1 MYFRV
6 FRIKTNWLTSHDS
19 RVNSVISSP
28 SSIGRPSYTKNND
41 HSLEQKKN
49 LIQHAIW
56 MFSDMITF
64 VWPPFTHSVSIWINS
79 KPRKAICSSFNSPYR
94 CGTQVLRKRYNSSV
108 RFFGILNQNSG
119 RSLFL
124 PYDTILVGDGMGLP
138 TGLPIRKRKYNGG
151 SAQARAGRGIN
162 SRIIRRIL
170 LAF

>member
-1 MYFRV
+1 MTYLPWLSCQFGDILSLLHWPTILHQKQRSQFR
-6 FRIKTNWLTSHDS
+6 T
-19 RVNSVISSP
+19 
-28 SSIGRPSYTKNND
+28 
-41 HSLEQKKN
+41 KKN
-49 LIQHAIW
+49 LIQHAIR

-138 TGLPIRKRKYNGG
+138 AGLPIRKRKYNGG